1 MIIKSL
7 VGAVGLL
14 SLLSVVSTATQ
25 SRDQEQAAPTAL
37 ATFAGGCFWCLE
49 EALDKVPGVLST
61 TSGYT
66 GGRLVRP
73 TYEQVSSGGTG
84 HLEAVEVTYD
94 PRKLAYD
101 ALLDAFWH
109 NIDPVDGGGQFCDR
123 GEQYQSAIF
132 VRSPEQQQQAEASK
146 ARVAM
151 TLGQRIATRIV
162 PAGPFYHAEEYHQD
176 YYKKNSVRYR
186 FYKWNCGRA
195 QRLEKV
201 WGKTHE

>member
-1 MIIKSL
+1 MNRL
-7 VGAVGLL
+7 VIGAVGLL
-14 SLLSVVSTATQ
+14 AFLVSVPH
-25 SRDQEQAAPTAL
+25 AAPSRSQSQAGAPAL

-49 EALDKVPGVLST
+49 EALDKVRGVLST

-66 GGRLVRP
+66 GGRIARP
-73 TYEQVSSGGTG
+73 SYEQVSSGGTG
-84 HLEAVEVTYD
+84 HLEAVQVTYD
-94 PRKLAYD
+94 PRQVTYE

-132 VRSPEQQQQAEASK
+132 FHSPEQQQQAEASK
-146 ARVAM
+146 ARVAT

-162 PAGPFYHAEEYHQD
+162 AAGPFYHAEEYHQD
-176 YYKKNSVRYR
+176 YYRKNSLQYR

-195 QRLEKV
+195 QRLDRL
-201 WGKTHE
+201 WGKTRE